1 MADINQ
7 KSRSTYSSS
16 NKMSIKTLFE
26 QLDSSQTGFISIT
39 EQLPSLLQEFGKY
52 DTNIIEKARESYDA
66 EEISFNQLVDLLEAF
81 DQGEDLNE
89 APSTSLVTMELVTME
104 LVTRKYVVVDDSS
117 DESPEQKVL
126 EFLRILDEYRKK
138 CESEGNYKEAERAH
152 KQLTVLR
159 KQEEKR
165 QQRVVISQQ
174 ETEKL
179 DIQKSHNIQIEEFNI
194 AWDKYL
200 DEYDSMAQQ
209 YILQMTERHA
219 KALVEIQGKLREDIV
234 SKPPKWSKELIEQ
247 RRKQFISARNR
258 NYREAEE
265 LKKICDGM
273 R

>member
-1 MADINQ
+1 M
-7 KSRSTYSSS
+7 SSSTYSSS

-26 QLDSSQTGFISIT
+26 QFDSSQTGFISIT

-52 DTNIIEKARESYDA
+52 DNTSIIEKARSSCDA
-66 EEISFNQLVDLLEAF
+66 EEISFNQLVDLLEEF
-81 DQGEDLNE
+81 DQSEDLKE
-89 APSTSLVTMELVTME
+89 APSTSL
-104 LVTRKYVVVDDSS
+104 VVDDSS

-159 KQEEKR
+159 KQEERR

-174 ETEKL
+174 EAEKL

-200 DEYDSMAQQ
+200 DDYDSMAQQ

-219 KALVEIQGKLREDIV
+219 KALVEIQGKLREEIV

-273 R
+273 S

>member
-7 KSRSTYSSS
+7 KSRSTYTTTNS
-16 NKMSIKTLFE
+16 MSLKNLFD
-26 QLDSSQTGFISIT
+26 QFDSSQTGFISIR
-39 EQLPSLLQEFGKY
+39 EQLPSLLQELGKY
-52 DTNIIEKARESYDA
+52 DTNIIEKARESYDS
-66 EEISFNQLVDLLEAF
+66 EEMSFNQLVDLLEAF
-81 DQGEDLNE
+81 DQCEDLNE
-89 APSTSLVTMELVTME
+89 APSTS
-104 LVTRKYVVVDDSS
+104 VVDDSS
-117 DESPEQKVL
+117 EESPEQKVL

-159 KQEEKR
+159 KQEERR

-174 ETEKL
+174 EAEKL

-200 DEYDSMAQQ
+200 DDYDSMAQQ

-219 KALVEIQGKLREDIV
+219 KALVEIQGKLREEIV

-273 R
+273 S